1 MHAPIT
7 IGPGATLREAADL
20 MLEHEIH
27 RLVVVDPAAPDAVP
41 LGVVA
46 TTDIV
51 AEMAE
56 PGSVW
61 R

>member
-1 MHAPIT
+1 
-7 IGPGATLREAADL
+7 